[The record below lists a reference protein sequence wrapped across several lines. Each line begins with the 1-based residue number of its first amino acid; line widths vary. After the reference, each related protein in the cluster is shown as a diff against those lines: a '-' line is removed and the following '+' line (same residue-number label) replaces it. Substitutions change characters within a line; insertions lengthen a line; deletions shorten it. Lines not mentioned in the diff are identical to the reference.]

1 MSGNKAAYKEAF
13 DRARSGKSPT
23 LWQRL
28 TGRFQDH
35 YTQHSREEGERDG
48 NLAHTAEAAA
58 VTPNAAAPG
67 A

>member
-1 MSGNKAAYKEAF
+1 MTANKQAYKEAF

-48 NLAHTAEAAA
+48 ALAHTAEATSA
-58 VTPNAAAPG
+58 TPNAPAPG

>member
-1 MSGNKAAYKEAF
+1 MIGNRQVYKDAF
-13 DRARSGKSPT
+13 DRARSGRSPS

-35 YTQHSREEGERDG
+35 YTQHSREQGEHDG
-48 NLAHTAEAAA
+48 TLAHTAE
-58 VTPNAAAPG
+58 TAAPTANAPASG

>member
-1 MSGNKAAYKEAF
+1 MSGNKQAYKESF
-13 DRARSGKSPT
+13 DRARSGKSPS

-35 YTQHSREEGERDG
+35 YTQHSREQGEHDG
-48 NLAHTAEAAA
+48 NIARTAENTAA
-58 VTPNAAAPG
+58 TQNAPVSG